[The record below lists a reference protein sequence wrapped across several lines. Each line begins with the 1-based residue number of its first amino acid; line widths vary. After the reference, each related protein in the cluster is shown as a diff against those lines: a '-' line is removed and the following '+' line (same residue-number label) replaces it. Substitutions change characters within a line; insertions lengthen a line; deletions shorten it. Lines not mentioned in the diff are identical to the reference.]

1 MLELV
6 VRRARLPGAGPG
18 PVDIGIE
25 AGRVVA
31 VATRIDAD
39 CPELHAQD
47 RLVVPGLVDTHLHL
61 DKSRTADRCVQ
72 VEGTLAEAIRET
84 ARIKAA
90 FTEQDVYER
99 ARETLEACILQGTTR
114 IRTHVEVDP
123 AVGLRGLDAVRCLA
137 ADLAWA
143 VDVQVCVFAQ
153 EGLTNC
159 PGTDALLVD
168 ALERGV
174 PVVGGAPYADV
185 DPPGQ
190 LDRVFE
196 LARRFDVDVDL
207 HLDLAE
213 TTDAMQLADVCKRT
227 VAQGWEGRVTVGHV
241 TQLSLLPPEE
251 YDALC
256 DLVAGSGVAMT
267 VLPATDLF
275 LMGRAVRAAKPRG
288 VVPLAPL
295 LARGAACS
303 VATNNVLNAFTPY
316 GDGSLIRM
324 ANLYANVTHAGSR
337 TELDQCLDLVTAN
350 AARVMRT
357 PDYGIAPGA
366 PADLVCLDA
375 ADGADAVARIA
386 PARWG
391 LKRGRL
397 TFTRELPVLHQ
408 PGALA

>member
-1 MLELV
+1 
-6 VRRARLPGAGPG
+6 VRR
-18 PVDIGIE
+18 
-25 AGRVVA
+25 
-31 VATRIDAD
+31 
-39 CPELHAQD
+39 
-47 RLVVPGLVDTHLHL
+47 
-61 DKSRTADRCVQ
+61 
-72 VEGTLAEAIRET
+72 
-84 ARIKAA
+84 
-90 FTEQDVYER
+90 
-99 ARETLEACILQGTTR
+99 
-114 IRTHVEVDP
+114 
-123 AVGLRGLDAVRCLA
+123 LA

-213 TTDAMQLADVCKRT
+213 TTDAMQLAEVCKRT

-408 PGALA
+408 PGALT